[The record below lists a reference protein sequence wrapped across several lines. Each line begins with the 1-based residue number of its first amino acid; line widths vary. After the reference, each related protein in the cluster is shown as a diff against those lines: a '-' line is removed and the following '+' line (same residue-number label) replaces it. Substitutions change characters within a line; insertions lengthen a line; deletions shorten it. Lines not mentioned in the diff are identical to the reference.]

1 MSVENVH
8 LTKNAKKVLKKSYK
22 LYLHRK
28 KLNENSPDYIFD
40 TDLPQIPRDDFL
52 CAANEICEN
61 NLAKR
66 YHHSFKFNTNGIL
79 YMENRLKNHLL
90 KISKFILKNIII
102 K

>member
-28 KLNENSPDYIFD
+28 KLNENSPDYILD

-52 CAANEICEN
+52 SAANEICKN

-66 YHHSFKFNTNGIL
+66 YHSSFKLNSNAIL
-79 YMENRLKNHLL
+79 YMENRLKTYLL
-90 KISKFILKNIII
+90 KISKFILKNIKI